1 MYSIDQTEVEGM
13 DVYVLQDSV
22 TQATAKVVPTLGN
35 NCFSFGLP
43 VDGEWV
49 DLIDPPPDLETLKK
63 RPTAYGNPILF
74 PFPNRIRG
82 GEFTFEGKTY
92 RFDKRSKSP
101 TSIHGLLLNKPYR
114 VESTRADDE
123 SATLIC
129 SLDSREFPEV
139 IRQYPFPFELKITY
153 TLKAAILTMDIEI
166 ENLGDVNMPMGFGI
180 HPYFRVLLSPESSP
194 NNVRITVPVAKYW
207 ELDEVLVPTGRILN
221 VSEDLDLQIGKPFEG
236 MKFDHVFTEVHLSNG
251 VSRCIIDDQDA
262 KIRLI
267 LEADAQ
273 FRELVVYTPPNR
285 PSICFEPY
293 TCPTDA
299 INLET
304 RGIDAGVIVL
314 KPGEEFSGTIRII
327 PEIE

>member
-43 VDGEWV
+43 VNGEWV
-49 DLIDPPPDLETLKK
+49 DLIAPPPDLETLRK
-63 RPTAYGNPILF
+63 RPAAYGNPILF

-92 RFDKRSKSP
+92 RFDKRPESP

-153 TLKAAILTMDIEI
+153 TLKAAILTMDIQI
-166 ENLGDVNMPMGFGI
+166 ENLGDINMPMGFGI

-194 NNVRITVPVAKYW
+194 NNVRITVPVTKYW

>member
-1 MYSIDQTEVEGM
+1 MYSIDQTEVEGFA
-13 DVYVLQDSV
+13 VYVLQDSV

-43 VDGEWV
+43 VNGEWV
-49 DLIDPPPDLETLKK
+49 DFIAPPPDLETLRK

-92 RFDKRSKSP
+92 RFDKRPESP

-114 VESTRADDE
+114 VESARADDE

>member
-13 DVYVLQDSV
+13 AVYILQDSV
-22 TQATAKVVPTLGN
+22 TEATAKVVPTLGN

-43 VDGEWV
+43 VNGKWV
-49 DLIDPPPDLETLKK
+49 DLIDPPPDLETLRK

-92 RFDKRSKSP
+92 RFDKRPESP
-101 TSIHGLLLNKPYR
+101 TSIHGLLLDKPYK
-114 VESTRADDE
+114 VESARADDE

-153 TLKAAILTMDIEI
+153 TLKAAILTMNIEI

>member
-1 MYSIDQTEVEGM
+1 MYSIDQTEVEGFA
-13 DVYVLQDSV
+13 VYVLQDSV

-43 VDGEWV
+43 VNGKWV
-49 DLIDPPPDLETLKK
+49 DLIDPPPDLETLRK

-92 RFDKRSKSP
+92 RFDKRLESP

-114 VESTRADDE
+114 VESAGADDD

-153 TLKAAILTMDIEI
+153 TLKAAILTMNIEI